1 MNGAA
6 SNVKRHIF
14 SIIMKTKLIPLLVAA
29 LILSMLS
36 TSCFHGIKGNGK
48 VVKSER
54 QVGIFGSIS
63 ASAGIDVILI
73 QDSVVKV
80 VVEADEN
87 LQDNIKTEVSNGEL
101 KIHPQKWIRKSKMK
115 TVYVTFKSIHSLE
128 ASSGSDI
135 KSKSELKFNSLDL
148 AATSGAKIDL
158 SLVVNDL
165 TIEGSSGGD
174 IDLSGS
180 AENLSVDGSS
190 GVNIKAYDLQ
200 SKTCNAGASSGA
212 TLKVNVS
219 EKIIAKASSGGNIS
233 VAGNTKDRNIQKSS
247 GGDVSFK

>member
-1 MNGAA
+1 M
-6 SNVKRHIF
+6 
-14 SIIMKTKLIPLLVAA
+14 LL
-29 LILSMLS
+29 
-36 TSCFHGIKGNGK
+36 TSCFHGIKGNGN

-54 QVGIFGSIS
+54 QIGSFESIS

-101 KIHPQKWIRKSKMK
+101 KISPEKWIRKSKMK
-115 TVYVTFKSIHSLE
+115 TVYVTFKSIHSFE
-128 ASSGSDI
+128 ASSGSDV
-135 KSKSELKFNSLDL
+135 KSKSALKLSSLDL
-148 AATSGAKIDL
+148 SATSGAKIDL

-180 AENLSVDGSS
+180 VENLSVDGSS
-190 GVNIKAYDLQ
+190 GVNIKASDLQ

-212 TLKVNVS
+212 TIKIYVS

-233 VAGNTKDRNIQKSS
+233 VAGNPKEKNIEKSS